1 MMPSAE
7 SIPVEPPPDK
17 DPPPRGKYSCTW
29 FPGTQDVLSGKSLGG
44 VNVVTFCRRRVGCES
59 SPRESKMTS
68 AF

>member
-17 DPPPRGKYSCTW
+17 YS
-29 FPGTQDVLSGKSLGG
+29 QDVLSGKSLGG
-44 VNVVTFCRRRVGCES
+44 GQCGNLFPTAGRMRISRESSPIFS